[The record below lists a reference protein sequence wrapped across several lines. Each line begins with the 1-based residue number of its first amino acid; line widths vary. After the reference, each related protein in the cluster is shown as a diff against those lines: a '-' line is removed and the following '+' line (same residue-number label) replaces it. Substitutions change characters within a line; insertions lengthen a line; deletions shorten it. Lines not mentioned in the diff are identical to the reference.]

1 MDRQKEV
8 MNQIYLVFDEYLNK
22 EQERINLIHQ
32 SMLEHFINY
41 KTVLIELKNYFYCF
55 DDNFI

>member
-1 MDRQKEV
+1 MDRREEV

-22 EQERINLIHQ
+22 EQERVNLIHQ

-41 KTVLIELKNYFYCF
+41 KILLIELKNYFYYF